1 MAKKKKKAA
10 KKKSPTRATR
20 KATKK
25 TARKKT
31 TKKVTRKKTG
41 KTARTTARKKAA
53 KKTARKS
60 KATKTKRSAAKKAKG
75 KKTTAR
81 RGKATGGRTRK
92 AASTG
97 ARKRTT
103 GKASPGRTRR
113 ERPQP
118 AATVPAPPPYAP
130 PQIGTEPGPGTIGMP
145 ESDGNE
151 GGSNSHGAGGRSRHP
166 SGLTPKDIEGFRELL
181 LQKRRELVGDV
192 TTLTDEALHK
202 GESQGVGNLSN
213 MPQHMAELGSDNYE
227 QEFSL
232 MLADSERT
240 LLREIDE
247 ALRRIDAGTYG
258 ICAATGQPIGK
269 ARLRAKPWAK
279 YSYEYVLAQETGR
292 FRGQP

>member
-20 KATKK
+20 KAAK
-25 TARKKT
+25 TRKKT
-31 TKKVTRKKTG
+31 TKKTTRKKTS
-41 KTARTTARKKAA
+41 KAARTTTRKKTA

-60 KATKTKRSAAKKAKG
+60 KSTKSKRSATKKAKG

-118 AATVPAPPPYAP
+118 AATPVPPPPAYAP